1 MLSEYVHSTLKIGRK
16 YTTLKVRFG
25 SLMFRSQ
32 CSPMAMYIAHC
43 SLIDRSW
50 FARGMLMV
58 RSRFAHGSLAV
69 RRKFALS
76 MVEVTYSTATF

>member
-58 RSRFAHGSLAV
+58 R
-69 RRKFALS
+69 KFALS